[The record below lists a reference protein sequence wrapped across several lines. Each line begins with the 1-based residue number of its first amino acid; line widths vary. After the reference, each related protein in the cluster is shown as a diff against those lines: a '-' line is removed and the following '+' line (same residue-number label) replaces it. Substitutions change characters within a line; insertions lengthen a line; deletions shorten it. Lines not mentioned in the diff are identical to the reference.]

1 MEASRGEW
9 GRHDRNLRED
19 PPGGYGN
26 GSGTGFFAPLRAWGQ
41 LPLSQSPR
49 GRRTIRAVRKLR
61 DRRDDSRG
69 RGLSVHTPWIKAC
82 GAQSDGM
89 HDPVSG
95 SQRGRD
101 PLNLSALS
109 ACRHQPGAGER
120 VAVPEPPSQR
130 AALDIRRTKSPE
142 VFSGGRR
149 LDVGDHEA
157 PARPEHPPCLTDGL
171 RLRHTGERARQELAK
186 VATPNNKIL
195 QTLTRP
201 IVLRTSASSRA
212 SLLRLQPTREFA
224 PSLRRAA

>member
-1 MEASRGEW
+1 MIIPQKKDDAMHTYTLTGHVKTAEMEWKPLVESGVDTTGISVKTLRVDTATGRAPVFLLRFEPGASYPYHNHPAGEE
-9 GRHDRNLRED
+9 LFVLS
-19 PPGGYGN
+19 
-26 GSGTGFFAPLRAWGQ
+26 GSCVIEGTTVEAGDYLY
-41 LPLSQSPR
+41 
-49 GRRTIRAVRKLR
+49 
-61 DRRDDSRG
+61 
-69 RGLSVHTPWIKAC
+69 TPWIKAC

-186 VATPNNKIL
+186 VATPNNKIG
-195 QTLTRP
+195 
-201 IVLRTSASSRA
+201 RA
-212 SLLRLQPTREFA
+212 
-224 PSLRRAA
+224 